1 MGLCMAHVRV
11 NLFSLVFIFSENMSI
26 WLKMGSLYG
35 KNVYLLVVY
44 FFDIISF
51 L

>member
-26 WLKMGSLYG
+26 WLKMGCLCG
-35 KNVYLLVVY
+35 KNVYLFSGV
-44 FFDIISF
+44 FF
-51 L
+51 